1 MAVTG
6 ANRVAINT
14 ASVDPAPPSPL
25 DSVVHA
31 NDNRAIGHEPFD
43 DDAKQSPGN
52 GTGAPAGAAQDL
64 VVGCEVDGLGPAG
77 HTQARSNSALARG
90 QQAAHHENKHMLPT
104 GCSKAGTPRLQPL
117 AQDLGNGIADNGLVL
132 VQHPI
137 LRILTEARCNAWAVA
152 MR

>member
-1 MAVTG
+1 MMPSSRLA
-6 ANRVAINT
+6 T
-14 ASVDPAPPSPL
+14 AREL
-25 DSVVHA
+25 Q
-31 NDNRAIGHEPFD
+31 RAR
-43 DDAKQSPGN
+43 
-52 GTGAPAGAAQDL
+52 L
-64 VVGCEVDGLGPAG
+64 LVGCEVDGLGPAG

-132 VQHPI
+132 VQHPK

-152 MR
+152 MRRGELDRL